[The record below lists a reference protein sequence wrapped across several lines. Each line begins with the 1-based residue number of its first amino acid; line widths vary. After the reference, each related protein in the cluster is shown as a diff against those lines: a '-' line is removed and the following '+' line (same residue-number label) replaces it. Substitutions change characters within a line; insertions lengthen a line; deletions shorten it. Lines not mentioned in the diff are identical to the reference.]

1 MTTNEQQA
9 PRELSTLIGLKTYQG
24 MTDEEINLIL
34 NYKIETEV
42 RKRISEGN
50 KAVNII
56 QMEEM
61 ISQNKESSKAAMD
74 VLKSI
79 LDKRPILNTVEESN
93 E

>member
-9 PRELSTLIGLKTYQG
+9 PRELSVIIGLQTYQG

-34 NYKIETEV
+34 NYRIETEV

-56 QMEEM
+56 QMEAM
-61 ISQNKESSKAAMD
+61 IDQNKESSTTAMD

-79 LDKRPILNTVEESN
+79 LNRKPILNTVEESN

>member
-9 PRELSTLIGLKTYQG
+9 PRELSVLIGLQTYQG

-34 NYKIETEV
+34 NYRIETEV

-50 KAVNII
+50 KAINII
-56 QMEEM
+56 QMEAM
-61 ISQNKESSKAAMD
+61 INQNKESSTAAMD

-79 LDKRPILNTVEESN
+79 LNRKPILNTVEESN